1 MPVLFIA
8 MFLAF
13 VVLINIVFI
22 TLVMGI
28 EILKQQINKIRIKR
42 AIKGIIIQDKME
54 EEEQFIETVEEPI
67 KKLKNKFNRYTALSR
82 RDK

>member
-42 AIKGIIIQDKME
+42 AIKGVIIQDKME